1 MATRQIPL
9 KTLVYASMFG
19 ALTAIGAFISVPLY
33 PVPITLQTVF
43 TALSAFLL
51 GGVGGAFSQVIYV
64 LLGIIGLPV
73 FSGGKSGLGVL
84 FGPTG
89 GYLIGF
95 VLAAYAM
102 GRIVQANKNGGALWL
117 LLSFFIGEAIIYGCG
132 GLQLSRVAHLSVA
145 KTLTVGVIPFLMG
158 DALKCTATIL
168 ITLAI
173 RKQLFR
179 MGKPALND

>member
-1 MATRQIPL
+1 MATQRIPL

-33 PVPITLQTVF
+33 PVPVTLQTVF
-43 TALSAFLL
+43 TALSGFLL
-51 GGVGGAFSQVIYV
+51 GGVGGALSQVVYV

-95 VLAAYAM
+95 IIAAYVM
-102 GRIVQANKNGGALWL
+102 GRIVEARKAGGTWWL
-117 LLSFFIGEAIIYGCG
+117 LLSFIAGEIVIYGCG
-132 GLQLSRVAHLSVA
+132 VSQLSQVAHMGFI
-145 KTLTVGVIPFLMG
+145 KTLAIGVFPFLLG
-158 DALKCTATIL
+158 DALKCAAAIL
-168 ITLAI
+168 ITLAV
-173 RKQLFR
+173 RRQQLR
-179 MGKPALND
+179 LAKPELND

>member
-1 MATRQIPL
+1 MAPRKIPL

-43 TALSAFLL
+43 TALSGFLL
-51 GGVGGAFSQVIYV
+51 GGLGGALSQVVYV

-95 VLAAYAM
+95 IVAAYVM
-102 GRIVQANKNGGALWL
+102 GRIVEAKRNGGVVWL
-117 LLSFFIGEAIIYGCG
+117 LLSFIVGEIIIYGCG
-132 GLQLSRVAHLSVA
+132 GFQLSRVANMSFA
-145 KTLTVGVIPFLMG
+145 KTLTVGVIPFLLG
-158 DALKCTATIL
+158 DTLKCAAAIL
-168 ITLAI
+168 VTLAM
-173 RKQLFR
+173 RKQQFR